1 MSTAAKAKLRMTL
14 KLKDSKVIKKWRY
27 SIGSYGHYMY
37 ATLDSEIHYG
47 IENSL

>member
-27 SIGSYGHYMY
+27 STGRYGHY
-37 ATLDSEIHYG
+37 ATLDSEIHHG